1 MCLPVECKFCSKN
14 LEFGSIKSDEILVSC
29 PKIIGLTHPTIFVLD
44 SRIKYSIVVCISRSY
59 LSINGDCTSSCGLWV
74 DDGGRPEGAQSTR
87 TRTGTGLLN
96 LSHSPL
102 GPGWMAVTGL
112 LNVCVKC
119 LRDFTQKVVS

>member
-1 MCLPVECKFCSKN
+1 MLKK
-14 LEFGSIKSDEILVSC
+14 LEFGSIKSDEILVNC
-29 PKIIGLTHPTIFVLD
+29 DHCLYTCIIGLTHSTIFVLD
-44 SRIKYSIVVCISRSY
+44 SGIKYSFAVCISRSY
-59 LSINGDCTSSCGLWV
+59 LSVNGDCTSSSGLWM

-96 LSHSPL
+96 LSHSTL

-119 LRDFTQKVVS
+119 L

>member
-1 MCLPVECKFCSKN
+1 MLKK
-14 LEFGSIKSDEILVSC
+14 LEFGSIKSDEILVSYDHC
-29 PKIIGLTHPTIFVLD
+29 LYIIGLTQPSIFVLD
-44 SRIKYSIVVCISRSY
+44 SRIKYSFAVCISRSY
-59 LSINGDCTSSCGLWV
+59 LSVNGDCTSSSGLWM

-102 GPGWMAVTGL
+102 GPVWMAVTGL

-119 LRDFTQKVVS
+119 QRDFTLTVGP